1 MSERNPAPGQTAA
14 PAASEPALRPHVDVF
29 EDKDGITLIADLPGV
44 AAEQLRVQVDK
55 ETLLIDARADVAVQ
69 AGLQALHA
77 EVRSKAYRRSFALSS
92 ELDPDRIEARLKDGV
107 LRLHIPKRSEVRPRR
122 IEVRVNPG

>member
-1 MSERNPAPGQTAA
+1 MSEHKPAAVQAHT
-14 PAASEPALRPHVDVF
+14 PAASEPALRSNVDVF

-44 AAEQLRVQVDK
+44 TAEQLNVQVDK
-55 ETLLIDARADVAVQ
+55 ETLLIEARAEVAMPS
-69 AGLQALHA
+69 GLEALHA
-77 EVRSKAYRRSFALSS
+77 EVRSKAYRRSFALSG

-107 LRLHIPKRSEVRPRR
+107 LRLHIPKRSEVRPRK

>member
-1 MSERNPAPGQTAA
+1 MSEHKPAAA
-14 PAASEPALRPHVDVF
+14 QAHTPAASEPALRPNVDVF

-44 AAEQLRVQVDK
+44 TAEQLNVQVDK
-55 ETLLIDARADVAVQ
+55 ETLLIEARAEVAMP

-77 EVRSKAYRRSFALSS
+77 EVRSKAYRRSFALSG

-107 LRLHIPKRSEVRPRR
+107 LRLHIPKRSEVRPRK